1 MAGEYYR
8 WLARDVKPEE
18 KRELTKAEKRRNW
31 WHYHQYHVLLG
42 VVLLGIVLSLIW
54 SALGIGQVKPDY
66 AIAYVGSTALPEETV
81 EALKQEFAALGRDE
95 NGDGH
100 IEVAVN
106 QYVSYATGD
115 SDSLY
120 YAQAA
125 AAQLIA
131 DITACDSYFFLLE
144 DPEGFQKEMHT
155 LCYPDGTL
163 PEDSDRSAEGMYILL
178 QNCPALSGVLREEN
192 GDLALAR
199 RGFWTETETQFA
211 EGCGLLWNKLIEGSI
226 V

>member
-8 WLARDVKPEE
+8 WLARDVKPAE
-18 KRELTKAEKRRNW
+18 KRELTKEEKRKNW
-31 WHYHQYHVLLG
+31 WHYNKYYVVVGALLF
-42 VVLLGIVLSLIW
+42 GIVCSLICN
-54 SALGIGQVKPDY
+54 ALGIGQVDPDY

-81 EALKQEFAALGRDE
+81 KALKQEFAALGRDE

-106 QYVSYATGD
+106 QYVSYSTGD

-163 PEDSDRSAEGMYILL
+163 PADSDWSAEGKYILL
-178 QNCPALSGVLREEN
+178 QDCPSLAGVLTEEN
-192 GDLALAR
+192 KNLALAR